1 MPTKA
6 RRPTHVTVGGFFQE
20 HCSKLK
26 LRLLSSKIGFSRRI
40 SEPTVNRPGLAL
52 AEFYTYFAYRRIQV
66 FGHSEFSYLNSLP
79 PEVRLARIRSLF
91 KRDIPCVVMSRGRE
105 MPPEWLTIAEEVGIS
120 VFGTSMITM
129 KFINAA
135 TISLEW
141 DFAPTCS
148 EHGCMVDVKGIGVL
162 LIGKSGSG
170 KSETV
175 LGLLERGCSLVADD
189 IVKFRA
195 LEGREVIGT
204 SPELGRSHMEVR
216 GLGILNIPAI
226 YGIGSMRLEKRL
238 DLVIEL
244 KPFEDLNKVERVST
258 RQQFHSLLGIK
269 IPKVEVPVAAGRDV
283 ARLVEVAALDQK
295 LKSFGHDA
303 ALEFNKKLL
312 KMMRRKRIN

>member
-1 MPTKA
+1 MPSKA
-6 RRPTHVTVGGFFQE
+6 RRPTHVKVGDFFEE
-20 HCSKLK
+20 HRSKLK
-26 LRLLSSKIGFSRRI
+26 LRLLGSKVGYDRRI

-66 FGHSEFSYLNSLP
+66 FGHSEFSYLNSLG
-79 PEVRLARIRSLF
+79 EELRHARLRSLF

-105 MPPEWLTIAEEVGIS
+105 MPADWLALAEDAGIS

-135 TISLEW
+135 TIGLEW

-162 LIGKSGSG
+162 LIGRSGSG

-189 IVKFRA
+189 LVHFRA

-216 GLGILNIPAI
+216 GLGVLKIPAI

-244 KPFEDLNKVERVST
+244 KASEDLDKVERVST
-258 RQQFHSLLGIK
+258 RKQFHNVLGIK

-312 KMMRRKRIN
+312 KMMHKQRIK

>member
-1 MPTKA
+1 MPNKT
-6 RRPTHVTVGGFFQE
+6 RRPTHVSVGAFFDE
-20 HCSKLK
+20 HHSKLK
-26 LRLLSSKIGFSRRI
+26 LRRIGDKLGLDRRI

-66 FGHSEFSYLNSLP
+66 FGHSEFSYLNSLTA
-79 PEVRLARIRSLF
+79 EVREARLRSLF

-105 MPPEWLTIAEEVGIS
+105 MPPEWLALTAEAGIP

-135 TISLEW
+135 TICLEW

-148 EHGCMVDVKGIGVL
+148 AHGCMIDVKGIGVL

-175 LGLLERGCSLVADD
+175 LGLLERGASLVADD
-189 IVKFRA
+189 LVHFRA

-204 SPELGRSHMEVR
+204 APEIGRSHMEVR
-216 GLGILNIPAI
+216 GLGVLNIPAI

-244 KPFEDLNKVERVST
+244 KPYEDLNKVERVST
-258 RQQFHSLLGIK
+258 RTQFHTVLGIK
-269 IPKVEVPVAAGRDV
+269 IPLVEVPVAPGRDV

-312 KMMRRKRIN
+312 KMMRKRRIN

>member
-1 MPTKA
+1 MPSKT
-6 RRPTHVTVGGFFQE
+6 RRPTHVTVESFFND
-20 HCSKLK
+20 HHSKLK
-26 LRLLSSKIGFSRRI
+26 LRRLGSKTGLERRI

-52 AEFYTYFAYRRIQV
+52 AEFYTYFAHRRIQV
-66 FGHSEFSYLNSLP
+66 FGHSEFSYLNSIPQELR
-79 PEVRLARIRSLF
+79 EARLTNLF
-91 KRDIPCVVMSRGRE
+91 KRDIPCIVMARGRE
-105 MPPEWLTIAEEVGIS
+105 MPPEWLVLAEVAGIA

-135 TISLEW
+135 TIALEW

-148 EHGCMVDVKGIGVL
+148 AHGCMVDVKGIGVL
-162 LIGKSGSG
+162 IIGKSGSG

-189 IVKFRA
+189 LVHFRA
-195 LEGREVIGT
+195 LEGREIIGT
-204 SPELGRSHMEVR
+204 APELGRSHMEIR
-216 GLGILNIPAI
+216 GLGVLNIPAI

-244 KPFEDLNKVERVST
+244 KPSEDLNKVERIST
-258 RQQFHSLLGIK
+258 RSQFHTVLGIK
-269 IPKVEVPVAAGRDV
+269 VPKVDVPVAAGRDV

-303 ALEFNKKLL
+303 AIEFNKKIL
-312 KMMRRKRIN
+312 KKMRSRRIN